1 MNPQSVFIDKLL
13 TDVYIGYSNTELIA
27 DILFPKVSVIQESGI
42 FFKNDKSN
50 LIAPGSTLRALSGS
64 ANRITGKLTPD
75 TYTLQ
80 EHTLEE
86 AIDDRV
92 RKNYDNPFDPE
103 RNATNRIAGQLF
115 IEKEQELITSLAAAT
130 AGSNSIDIAGAWNT
144 ISTDIQAAVLVG
156 KDTVHKATGVRPNT
170 LVIDRPTYNAFLKNT
185 AILAAIAYTSD
196 KTESKVKSLLAG
208 YFDVDKVL
216 IAGGIIQSAAE
227 AGTGSFLWSTKGIA
241 YLAYVNP
248 APAIEETSAGY
259 QFFKSDMIGV
269 DKRREE
275 GIKSDVVR
283 ITDYY
288 EMNVVDGDCLYRM
301 YDTIQ
306 T

>member
-1 MNPQSVFIDKLL
+1 MNPQSVFIDPLL
-13 TDVYIGYSNTELIA
+13 TDVYLGYKNTELIA
-27 DILFPKVSVIQESGI
+27 DILFPKVSVLKESGI

-50 LIAPGSTLRALSGS
+50 LLAPGSTLRALGGE
-64 ANRITGKLTPD
+64 ANRVSGKLLQD

-86 AIDDRV
+86 LIDDRV
-92 RKNYDNPFDPE
+92 MSNYDSPFEPR
-103 RNATNRIAGQLF
+103 RNATNRIAGQLQ
-115 IEKEQELITSLAAAT
+115 IEKEQELITNLAAAT

-170 LVIDRPTYNAFLKNT
+170 LVIDRPTYNALLKNT

-196 KTESKVKSLLAG
+196 KTESKVRALLAG

-248 APAIEETSAGY
+248 TPAIEEASAGY

-269 DKRREE
+269 DVRREE
-275 GIKSDVVR
+275 GKKSDVVR